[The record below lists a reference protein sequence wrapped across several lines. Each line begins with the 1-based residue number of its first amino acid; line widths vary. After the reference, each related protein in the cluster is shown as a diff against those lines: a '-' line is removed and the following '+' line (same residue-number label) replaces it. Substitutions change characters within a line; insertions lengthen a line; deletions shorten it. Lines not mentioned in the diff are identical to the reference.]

1 MIRKLKIQGIEF
13 EPEFTTDQ
21 VCQIFKISKSTLFRW
36 EKTVPGFPK
45 AKRINRKVL
54 RFRASDIEDFY
65 TKRNNYAESGK

>member
-13 EPEFTTDQ
+13 EPELTTDQ
-21 VCQIFKISKSTLFRW
+21 VCRLFQISKRTLFRW